1 MLEDIG
7 DSVMSD
13 NGSVEGG
20 LALTDRP
27 VLSTLDSADHYMAFL
42 QVSDGHC
49 GLCLVRTLAQGGRG
63 TSPDMAHDW
72 QTCPNLSTEDARQEF
87 HAFRANIKYARG
99 HGVCWVC
106 HIAPAGPN
114 MLHNNPPLELHPY
127 RRVGLMMAWGIF
139 SDLQLKPEAYRD
151 LVESSAC
158 PAARKHSWDTVRE
171 FAEWIAD
178 QDATGEPTS
187 VMAVMNFVRRKY
199 M

>member
-1 MLEDIG
+1 
-7 DSVMSD
+7 
-13 NGSVEGG
+13 
-20 LALTDRP
+20 
-27 VLSTLDSADHYMAFL
+27 
-42 QVSDGHC
+42 
-49 GLCLVRTLAQGGRG
+49 
-63 TSPDMAHDW
+63 MAHDW

-106 HIAPAGPN
+106 HIAPAGPS

-139 SDLQLKPEAYRD
+139 SDLQLKTEAYRD

-187 VMAVMNFVRRKY
+187 VMAVMSFEVCDRCATGVRPGEVGQNPAWWNGSVRPVCDQCATVCDRVSLGSTLPGQMVDHVATKDES
-199 M
+199 